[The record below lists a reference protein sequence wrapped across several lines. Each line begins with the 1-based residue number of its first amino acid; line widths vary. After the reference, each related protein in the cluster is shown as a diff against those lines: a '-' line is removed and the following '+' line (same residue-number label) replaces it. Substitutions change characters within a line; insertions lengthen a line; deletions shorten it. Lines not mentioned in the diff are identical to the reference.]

1 VSSVP
6 SSEEYQRY
14 HTHEFKLRQLRE
26 NIDKHIWFVCAPKSG
41 STWLTRIFKDV
52 LKWPSVALVPSFHN
66 REQELDLSPLLA
78 KGTMGHLLTPHQHCR
93 YSGYSHQV
101 IDALDTKVIL
111 QVRDLFDTIVSLYD
125 YLTNEET
132 SIPSGFMTRQIWDAL
147 DQDARWSYIV
157 DLIVPW
163 YFNFYCGWVTS
174 SLYTET
180 RIKMVTYNDLRNDTL
195 GTVSSLLD
203 YCGEH
208 RESDHIQTALDRQNT
223 RKTRLNKGLIGR
235 GESLPAHLKERVR
248 SFTRY
253 YPGVDFSPLG
263 L

>member
-1 VSSVP
+1 MSIVP
-6 SSEEYQRY
+6 SNEEYQQY

-26 NIDKHIWFVCAPKSG
+26 NIDKHVWLVCAPKSG
-41 STWLTRIFKDV
+41 STWLTRIFKDA
-52 LKWPSVALVPSFHN
+52 LKWPSVALVSGFDH

-78 KGTMGHLLTPHQHCR
+78 KGTTGNLLTPHQHCR
-93 YSGYSHQV
+93 YSSYTHQV

-111 QVRDLFDTIVSLYD
+111 QVRNLFDTVMSLYD
-125 YLTNEET
+125 HLTDDET
-132 SIPSGFMTRQIWDAL
+132 SIPSAFTNEHLWDAL
-147 DQDARWSYIV
+147 DPDTRQAFIV
-157 DLIVPW
+157 DLVLPW

-174 SLYTET
+174 TLYTDG
-180 RIKMVTYNDLRNDTL
+180 RIELVTYEDLKHDTL

-208 RESDHIQTALDRQNT
+208 RESAHIQAALDRQET
-223 RKTRLNKGLIGR
+223 RKNRLNKGVIGR
-235 GESLPAHLKERVR
+235 GDSLPDHLKERVR

-253 YPGVDFSPLG
+253 YPGVDFGPLG

>member
-1 VSSVP
+1 VSKVAK
-6 SSEEYQRY
+6 EYQQY
-14 HTHEFKLRQLRE
+14 HTDEFKLRQLRE
-26 NIDKHIWFVCAPKSG
+26 NIDKHIWVVCAPKSG
-41 STWLTRIFKDV
+41 STWLTSIFKDV
-52 LKWPSVALVPSFHN
+52 LKWRKVALVPSFDR

-78 KGTMGHLLTPHQHCR
+78 RGTTGPVLTPHQHCR
-93 YSGYSHQV
+93 YSSYTHQV

-125 YLTNEET
+125 HITDDET

-147 DQDARWSYIV
+147 DQNARWSFIV

-174 SLYTET
+174 SLYAET
-180 RIKMVTYNDLRNDTL
+180 RIKMVTYNELRNDTL

-208 RESDHIQTALDRQNT
+208 RESEHIQAALDCQAT
-223 RKTRLNKGLIGR
+223 RKNRLNKGLIGR
-235 GESLPAHLKERVR
+235 GDSLPAHLKERVR

-253 YPGVDFSPLG
+253 YPSVDFGPLG